1 MLADYYELLKDYLW
15 FKTIAGSKELFTESE
30 RLFVWLEK
38 LLKKNQIPFFYEKLE
53 GLGIWVIDFFQDP
66 QLPTVLI
73 YSHYDLNPS
82 GLDQKWKEDPF
93 QLFLAKDSLIAK
105 GVAEEKWLFILLFKE
120 LLSAW
125 QEKKLNYNVKI
136 FLSGNHYWSINTS
149 IVEKWLTKTKEKLT
163 HDFVFY
169 LWGENPSNDLF
180 VSIGQKGLLKFS
192 LDITPSDLDNPDW
205 IYQSIQTIGRI
216 YDANGRVSLPH
227 FYFDVA
233 KIPFS
238 LQEQNLKLY
247 KKSLGNH
254 PWLIKNNTLD
264 PISQEQFYPGILI
277 KDFQK
282 IANSLQV
289 QIEVSLSGNQKYQK
303 IVQTFDEWLA
313 RMLWNKGINYH
324 INVLDAHDPLH
335 FSQNSPYFLRMK
347 SALESLLAGKLYL
360 KYELGGVALL
370 QKLTTMDHQCLSFS
384 VINKNNLLKKANENL
399 TQEQISFAQEAFKQ
413 FFIQE

>member
-1 MLADYYELLKDYLW
+1 M
-15 FKTIAGSKELFTESE
+15 
-30 RLFVWLEK
+30 
-38 LLKKNQIPFFYEKLE
+38 
-53 GLGIWVIDFFQDP
+53 
-66 QLPTVLI
+66 
-73 YSHYDLNPS
+73 
-82 GLDQKWKEDPF
+82 
-93 QLFLAKDSLIAK
+93 
-105 GVAEEKWLFILLFKE
+105 
-120 LLSAW
+120 
-125 QEKKLNYNVKI
+125 
-136 FLSGNHYWSINTS
+136 
-149 IVEKWLTKTKEKLT
+149 
-163 HDFVFY
+163 
-169 LWGENPSNDLF
+169 
-180 VSIGQKGLLKFS
+180 SIGQKGLLKFS

-313 RMLWNKGINYH
+313 RML
-324 INVLDAHDPLH
+324 
-335 FSQNSPYFLRMK
+335 
-347 SALESLLAGKLYL
+347 
-360 KYELGGVALL
+360 
-370 QKLTTMDHQCLSFS
+370 
-384 VINKNNLLKKANENL
+384 
-399 TQEQISFAQEAFKQ
+399 
-413 FFIQE
+413 